1 MTTNTSEKAFQNDI
15 VVHLNNTGYYKRGNE
30 NYNRTTCLDH
40 ELTLKFIYD
49 TQPREWKKFERVYG
63 DDAERKFFYRLFSE
77 IDKKGTIHVLRNGFK
92 DVGCYFQLF
101 YPKPNNRKNPDLFE
115 KFDKNIFSVIDELEY
130 EQKEKGNRLD
140 LVIFI
145 NGLPIIT
152 IELKDTFSQ
161 GVEKAIKQ
169 YKEDRDPRELIFQKC
184 FVHFAMS
191 DEKIYMAT
199 NLEARKTKFLPFN
212 KGLENP
218 EVKNDYKTSYLYN
231 DILQINKLSKLISNF
246 IYMEKDERTGQTK
259 PIFPRYH
266 QLDCVNLLLADSK
279 AGKNYLIEHSNG
291 SGKTKTI
298 AWLAHS
304 LTNKFDADD
313 NRIYDMVIV
322 VSDRR
327 IIDKQL
333 QDQVQSI
340 EKVKGIVEKIEKGS
354 GQLKEALKTGS
365 NIVVTTL
372 QKFPYVLEEVKDLP
386 ERKYAVIIDE
396 AHSSQSGITARKM
409 KQILSTNSLEE
420 AEVIDNEGMSEIEE
434 EILKEIESYRNLK
447 NISFF
452 AFTAT
457 PKNKTLEMFGCKDEY
472 GQYHPFHIY
481 TMKQAIGEG
490 FILDVLKH
498 YLTYA
503 TYFKLIKKIQNDP
516 KYDEKKA
523 KKLLRNFVE
532 QHPVAITKKTD
543 IMLNHF
549 MSSTIHKIKGKAK
562 AMVVTRS
569 RLHTVLYKRAFDK
582 LIKENNYPIKTIV
595 AFTGVVKHDE
605 QEYTENSMNNLPSK
619 KSIRKAF
626 EEDEY
631 KILIVADKFQT
642 GFDQPLLHTMYVD
655 KMLNG
660 ITAVQT
666 LCRVNRIHSNKDD
679 TLILDFVNKPE
690 VIQKA
695 FQPYYEATFLKE
707 ATDPHKLYELEEK
720 LLDYQV
726 FDQSDVEIFVKA
738 WKKGELQPK
747 LHNIL
752 SRVVNEFKQKG
763 KEKQIEFKK
772 TLRRYQSI
780 YSFLSQLMPF
790 SDVNLE
796 KMYIFNKFLIK
807 KLPTINNPL
816 PYNVLQDV
824 DMDSYKI
831 VKKGEEEVKLYTEGE
846 LGPMTE
852 TVGGSQT
859 DTYEKLSKIIKE
871 LNDAFGTE
879 FKDDDKVFLGRVK
892 DNLLE
897 NRELLNKM
905 ENNPKENVK
914 VVFDGYFDKEM
925 DKLLNNNMKLYKK
938 VTDNEKF
945 REKLKSALF
954 DLVYFEY
961 NKQSKNGI
969 INISK
974 FYKEGEID
982 NNLLVAEKGN
992 GYGNKKDKKEKII
1005 CPNCGAPMVFKKGD
1019 LSDFYHCQKCKKTI
1033 VDSMI
1038 SKYKNK

>member
-1 MTTNTSEKAFQNDI
+1 MTTDTSEKAFQNDI
-15 VVHLNNTGYYKRGNE
+15 ITHLISTGYLKRSSE
-30 NYNRTTCLDH
+30 NYNRATCLDP
-40 ELTLKFIYD
+40 ELTLKLIYD
-49 TQPREWKKFERVYG
+49 TQPMEWKKFEKVYG
-63 DDAERKFFYRLFSE
+63 DDAERKFFYRLVSE

-115 KFDKNIFSVIDELEY
+115 KFEQNIFSVVDELEY
-130 EQKEKGNRLD
+130 EQGEKGNRLD

-145 NGLPIIT
+145 NGLPIMT

-161 GVEKAIKQ
+161 GVENAIRQ
-169 YKEDRDPRELIFQKC
+169 YKEDRNPREPIFQKC
-184 FVHFAMS
+184 LVHFAMS

-199 NLEARKTKFLPFN
+199 KLEGRKTKFLPFN

-218 EVKNDYKTSYLYN
+218 EVKNNYKTSYLYN

-246 IYMEKDERTGQTK
+246 IYMEKDKDTGEVK
-259 PIFPRYH
+259 PISPRYH
-266 QLDCVNLLLADSK
+266 QLDCANLLLADAK

-298 AWLAHS
+298 AWLAHG
-304 LTNKFDADD
+304 LINKFDADD

-327 IIDKQL
+327 VIDKQL

-340 EKVKGIVEKIEKGS
+340 EKVKGIVENIEKHS
-354 GQLKEALKTGS
+354 DQLKEALKTGS

-372 QKFPYVLEEVKDLP
+372 QKFPFILEEVKDLP

-409 KQILSTNSLEE
+409 KQILSANSLEE
-420 AEVIDNEGMSEIEE
+420 AEALDAEDMDEIDE
-434 EILKEIESYRNLK
+434 EILREVESYRNLK

-457 PKNKTLEMFGCKDEY
+457 PKNKTLEMFGWKDEY
-472 GQYHPFHIY
+472 GRYHPFHTY

-503 TYFKLIKKIQNDP
+503 TYFKLIKKIQDDP
-516 KYDEKKA
+516 EYDEKKA
-523 KKLLRNFVE
+523 KKMLRNFVE
-532 QHPVAITKKTD
+532 QHPVAITRKTE

-549 MSSTIHKIKGKAK
+549 MSSTIYKMKGKAK

-569 RLHTVLYKRAFDK
+569 RLHTVLYKKAFDK
-582 LIKENNYPIKTIV
+582 LIKENNYPIKTLV

-619 KSIRKAF
+619 KSIRKTF
-626 EEDEY
+626 EEDQY

-666 LCRVNRIHSNKDD
+666 LCRVNRMHPNKED

-690 VIQKA
+690 VIQKS
-695 FQPYYEATFLKE
+695 FQPYYEDTFLEE

-726 FDQSDVEIFVKA
+726 FDKSDVEFFVKA
-738 WKKGELQPK
+738 WKKGESQPR

-752 SRVVNEFKQKG
+752 SPVVNEFKQKG

-796 KMYIFNKFLIK
+796 KMYIFNKFLTK

-816 PYNVLQDV
+816 PYNVLQDI

-831 VKKGEEEVKLYTEGE
+831 VKKGEEEIKLYPDGE
-846 LGPMTE
+846 LKPMSG
-852 TVGGSQT
+852 TVGDSQT

-871 LNDAFGTE
+871 LNDAFGTD
-879 FKDDDKVFLGRVK
+879 FKEDDKVFLGRVK

-905 ENNPKENVK
+905 ENNPKENVR

-925 DKLLNNNMKLYKK
+925 DKLLSNNMQFYKK

-954 DLVYFEY
+954 NLIYSEY
-961 NKQSKNGI
+961 GKQQKTDGTRINKR
-969 INISK
+969 
-974 FYKEGEID
+974 
-982 NNLLVAEKGN
+982 
-992 GYGNKKDKKEKII
+992 
-1005 CPNCGAPMVFKKGD
+1005 
-1019 LSDFYHCQKCKKTI
+1019 
-1033 VDSMI
+1033 
-1038 SKYKNK
+1038 